1 MLVLNDLDIF
11 RYRCGYAAEKNHYL
25 VELTNPDGHKEW
37 KEFSTKKEAA
47 DYGARVVAGVSASFI
62 TWTRKDVQPLE
73 NALQI
78 VKQSLSQTYQAIE
91 DKVGEKLTIR
101 AFLSGKTNFRQSIAV
116 TRPYKGN
123 REENTKPTYYD
134 AIGEYLLSNW
144 EAVTTADYEADDAI
158 GIEAMAARERGESV
172 VVVSN
177 DKDLDQIPGWHYNW
191 VTKEFYEVSPKEAK
205 TNLFTQILTGDS
217 TDNVPGLPGV
227 GPATAAKILKE
238 CSTPIEMVDA
248 CYQAYRDYFVN
259 KDKHLLTQQIR
270 PYDDWASEYM
280 FEQAQLVYILKRPN
294 EFWDL
299 TKEGTYFI
307 EKYHNGLYKEKEQE
321 QIPAATQRT

>member
-217 TDNVPGLPGV
+217 TDNVPGLSGI
-227 GPATAAKILKE
+227 GPAKAAKLLAE
-238 CSTPIEMVDA
+238 CKTPLDMVDA
-248 CYQAYRDYFVN
+248 VADAYKTHALLFNSREQTWADY
-259 KDKHLLTQQIR
+259 LL
-270 PYDDWASEYM
+270 
-280 FEQAQLVYILKRPN
+280 EQAQLVYILKRPN